1 MSEIVKIVEVGPLS
15 GLHHE
20 QQKLTAEQKVQL
32 IRYLKNAGL
41 QTIEAGAFAPAHVML
56 NLADSSYVVEGL
68 SLFSEGLTLPVLVPN
83 LQGYENAMAAGAEA
97 VTIHLSATETFAQK
111 HLNCSIEESLG
122 RFLPVVEKAVANH
135 IPVRARIACVA
146 GCPYE
151 GTVLSSQVV
160 NLAEKLHKMGVG
172 EISLEDTIG
181 VANPA
186 QIKRLLFDV
195 TSSVPLSKIALHM
208 HDTYGQGMANIYG
221 GLEFGVRTFDSSIA
235 GIGGCGFAKGAAGN
249 VATEDLVYLLD
260 GLGYASGVDL
270 ESLVRVSHYV
280 ADLLE
285 INPRSKTAHVL

>member
-160 NLAEKLHKMGVG
+160 NLAEKLH
-172 EISLEDTIG
+172 
-181 VANPA
+181 
-186 QIKRLLFDV
+186 
-195 TSSVPLSKIALHM
+195 
-208 HDTYGQGMANIYG
+208 
-221 GLEFGVRTFDSSIA
+221 
-235 GIGGCGFAKGAAGN
+235 
-249 VATEDLVYLLD
+249 
-260 GLGYASGVDL
+260 
-270 ESLVRVSHYV
+270 
-280 ADLLE
+280 
-285 INPRSKTAHVL
+285 